1 MGSAGA
7 REDSPTALP
16 VQELGSVL
24 AWGALLGQ
32 GGHLWGPQAAPSSRR
47 CLGVVSWWVRRCRPL
62 WPLACLNS
70 GDCTA
75 EVLDEGA
82 DQARILEEYEFAG
95 KCGVPGSPGCRGYD
109 GAGL

>member
-1 MGSAGA
+1 M
-7 REDSPTALP
+7 
-16 VQELGSVL
+16 
-24 AWGALLGQ
+24 
-32 GGHLWGPQAAPSSRR
+32 
-47 CLGVVSWWVRRCRPL
+47 VSWWVRRCRPL

-95 KCGVPGSPGCRGYD
+95 KCGVTGSPGCRLLCLRLGLPGLSQFSGSGVPVKVPSPGEGSGRAV
-109 GAGL
+109 GAVPLSLPIWFPQG